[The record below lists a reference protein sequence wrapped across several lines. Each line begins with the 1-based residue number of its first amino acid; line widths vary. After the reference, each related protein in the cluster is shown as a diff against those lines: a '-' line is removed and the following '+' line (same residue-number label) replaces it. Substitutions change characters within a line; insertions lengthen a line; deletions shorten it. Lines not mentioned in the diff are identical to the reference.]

1 MDYFYLGEMGM
12 GTVAGDSTVVSD
24 VACQTWDNTG
34 DTGSTNEF
42 AGYVIQLNNSD
53 YTYGYWFLLG
63 PKYANEAS
71 SPGQHSCGYGYL
83 VSPVST
89 VDEAFSWGA
98 AQADAAATAW
108 SKYPNVKR
116 STIFGDVEQ
125 EAAAGWYISSDG
137 TVNEEPWYAYNRA
150 VIQGFLEKIVTI
162 SFPGGGTFH
171 PGIYGYPDFR
181 VECTRGN
188 FLLCDSVFGEACG
201 MRTPPILIRDS
212 NRTRSVTF

>member
-1 MDYFYLGEMGM
+1 
-12 GTVAGDSTVVSD
+12 
-24 VACQTWDNTG
+24 
-34 DTGSTNEF
+34 
-42 AGYVIQLNNSD
+42 
-53 YTYGYWFLLG
+53 
-63 PKYANEAS
+63 
-71 SPGQHSCGYGYL
+71 
-83 VSPVST
+83 

-137 TVNEEPWYAYNRA
+137 TVNEEPWYAYNRT

-171 PGIYGYPDFR
+171 PGIYINPNDYTVITNNMSLSNLTSHQWLADSFGDLASECYPDWDPPSLGG
-181 VECTRGN
+181 VATQIWQYYQSQSG
-188 FLLCDSVFGEACG
+188 
-201 MRTPPILIRDS
+201 PPIDIDAANTLPG
-212 NRTRSVTF
+212 